1 MFCPECGTENPEGAK
16 FCGNCRHQLNASTDD
31 PIENRIDDVVVIDGT
46 QPTVP
51 NGMKYGI
58 LVASIFIPFIGLI
71 MGIIYL
77 AQGESEEKK
86 DVGRLW
92 LYVSLGIMVVYFIIS
107 SDM

>member
-16 FCGNCRHQLNASTDD
+16 FCGNCRHQLSASTND
-31 PIENRIDDVVVIDGT
+31 PIKNPVNDVVEIDQG

-51 NGMKYGI
+51 DGMKYGI
-58 LVASIFIPFIGLI
+58 LAASIFIPFIGLI

-86 DVGRLW
+86 DVGKLW
-92 LYVSLGIMVVYFIIS
+92 LYVSLGIMLVYFIIS